1 MKGKHDFGI
10 CLGNLPIRSKTLKVT
25 TTTTQNPLRDTIL
38 TQLTTTGLSRARARI
53 QAGAAA
59 PALLGATSSAR
70 PHSGLYLHVGVH
82 NFKFKV
88 I

>member
-10 CLGNLPIRSKTLKVT
+10 WLGNLPIRSKTLKVA

-59 PALLGATSSAR
+59 AVGRNKQRTPAQWLVL
-70 PHSGLYLHVGVH
+70 VCWVH

>member
-10 CLGNLPIRSKTLKVT
+10 CLGNLPIRSKTLKVTT

-59 PALLGATSSAR
+59 TAGRNKQRTPAQWLVLVCWG
-70 PHSGLYLHVGVH
+70 P
-82 NFKFKV
+82 
-88 I
+88 